1 MQITSLIQHI
11 NDQDQRDTKIT
22 HFHIN
27 LKRWNM
33 RIIFFNLIHLV
44 YLFLTTHTR
53 ISNNILY
60 QMLWVSYIT
69 ILTLL
74 LLTNKIQYMTYCK
87 KDLQHTNLL
96 HSDPLLLIYS
106 TNSQLWITCWG
117 SSENTKRSWD
127 QIFTQSFKD

>member
-1 MQITSLIQHI
+1 
-11 NDQDQRDTKIT
+11 
-22 HFHIN
+22 
-27 LKRWNM
+27 
-33 RIIFFNLIHLV
+33 
-44 YLFLTTHTR
+44 
-53 ISNNILY
+53 
-60 QMLWVSYIT
+60 
-69 ILTLL
+69 
-74 LLTNKIQYMTYCK
+74 MTYCK